1 MAKDLK
7 CPVNAHRHI
16 VGDVR
21 TFRLPAQT
29 KKLFTHEPT
38 DSRRNPRRGSR
49 LWRRAF
55 VLGRVCTLSRIDV
68 QSCARNRESRAPAH
82 RFSSRHEFLVGAFGS
97 MTAYLQK
104 WNRRDDLLVRGRQLL
119 AHSFYYGDRTR
130 MCGSGPIAAVESVR
144 GSSTR
149 PSTGALDLGLKEDPK
164 AVFERPKL
172 EPRAEGLDGGSEAA
186 GNSTLNR
193 STPRCPPWP
202 SRPRA
207 RRRSPWRAQPR
218 RQSAP
223 TTFALTACGFRR
235 RHARRSRWP
244 CTS

>member
-29 KKLFTHEPT
+29 KKFFIHEPT
-38 DSRRNPRRGSR
+38 DSRRNARRGSR

-97 MTAYLQK
+97 
-104 WNRRDDLLVRGRQLL
+104 RRLICKHGTVETISWFGEGSYWRFLP
-119 AHSFYYGDRTR
+119 YWDRTGNAR
-130 MCGSGPIAAVESVR
+130 FGVDT
-144 GSSTR
+144 GSSLCALPSQIGQFRVNSRRLR
-149 PSTGALDLGLKEDPK
+149 PPQ
-164 AVFERPKL
+164 
-172 EPRAEGLDGGSEAA
+172 
-186 GNSTLNR
+186 
-193 STPRCPPWP
+193 P
-202 SRPRA
+202 SFMNA
-207 RRRSPWRAQPR
+207 S
-218 RQSAP
+218 
-223 TTFALTACGFRR
+223 LTVML
-235 RHARRSRWP
+235 
-244 CTS
+244 